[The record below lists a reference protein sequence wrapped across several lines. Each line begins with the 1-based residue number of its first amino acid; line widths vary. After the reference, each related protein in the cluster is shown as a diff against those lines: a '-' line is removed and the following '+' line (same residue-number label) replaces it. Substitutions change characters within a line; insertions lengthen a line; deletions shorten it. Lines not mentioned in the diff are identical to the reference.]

1 MAGRVV
7 HVEIGAADADRA
19 QSFYSG
25 VFGWQIGPP
34 MSPEMDYRMF
44 QTGENEGGAI
54 RASETRQLT
63 VYLDTDD
70 IDATLA
76 KVSEHGGTTGRRG
89 RCRATVGWPRAR
101 TPKATPSASG
111 RATAPPVARRV
122 GERSGSNARG
132 RRGSRRLDPGRGH
145 VAARRSDRRPRGA
158 RGSPRR

>member
-7 HVEIGAADADRA
+7 HVEIGAGDTDRA

-25 VFGWQIGPP
+25 VFGWEIGPP

-54 RASETRQLT
+54 QPSDDRGNFR

-76 KVSEHGGTTGRRG
+76 KVSEHGGQASDKMPVPGH
-89 RCRATVGWPRAR
+89 GWMAHC
-101 TPKATPSASG
+101 TDTEGNAFSLWQGDSSA
-111 RATAPPVARRV
+111 
-122 GERSGSNARG
+122 GS
-132 RRGSRRLDPGRGH
+132 
-145 VAARRSDRRPRGA
+145 
-158 RGSPRR
+158 

>member
-25 VFGWQIGPP
+25 AFGWEIGPP

-54 RASETRQLT
+54 SGGAETGNFT

-70 IDATLA
+70 IDASLA
-76 KVSEHGGTTGRRG
+76 KVAEHGGTAGEKTPVP
-89 RCRATVGWPRAR
+89 THGWFAECKD
-101 TPKATPSASG
+101 TEGNAFSLWQGDSSA
-111 RATAPPVARRV
+111 
-122 GERSGSNARG
+122 GS
-132 RRGSRRLDPGRGH
+132 
-145 VAARRSDRRPRGA
+145 
-158 RGSPRR
+158 

>member
-7 HVEIGAADADRA
+7 HVEIGAKDADRA

-54 RASETRQLT
+54 SAGAETGNFT

-70 IDATLA
+70 IDASLA
-76 KVSEHGGTTGRRG
+76 KVGEHGGTTGEKTPVPG
-89 RCRATVGWPRAR
+89 FGWFAACQD
-101 TPKATPSASG
+101 TEGNNFSLWQADGSA
-111 RATAPPVARRV
+111 A
-122 GERSGSNARG
+122 
-132 RRGSRRLDPGRGH
+132 
-145 VAARRSDRRPRGA
+145 
-158 RGSPRR
+158 

>member
-7 HVEIGAADADRA
+7 HVEIGADDADRA

-54 RASETRQLT
+54 AAGQPAGNFT

-70 IDATLA
+70 IDASLA
-76 KVSEHGGTTGRRG
+76 KVSEHGGTAGEKTPVPGF
-89 RCRATVGWPRAR
+89 GWFAACQD
-101 TPKATPSASG
+101 TEGNAFSLWQGDASA
-111 RATAPPVARRV
+111 
-122 GERSGSNARG
+122 GS
-132 RRGSRRLDPGRGH
+132 
-145 VAARRSDRRPRGA
+145 
-158 RGSPRR
+158 